1 MWGLQRGQDRALSKE
16 CDSCIFL
23 GYISSLVD
31 SSVSECAH
39 YGFLFAVFSM
49 IK

>member
-1 MWGLQRGQDRALSKE
+1 MYFPGLHL
-16 CDSCIFL
+16 
-23 GYISSLVD
+23 SSLVD